1 MMKRTIVTL
10 LSLLLFSLGAAMAQ
24 NNRGVQLKSDV
35 DTLAY
40 ALGSD
45 FGLSLHK
52 ITNTLEDDIDLELFF
67 RGVNDYLEGKSAL
80 EQGTVRLFLQNYINV
95 VNPKKAQE
103 NADDYLREIA
113 KQEGVKKTE
122 SGLLYEIVIPGN
134 RNKHATLDTDLVR
147 INYEGKLRNGTVFD
161 STFER
166 NESEQ
171 FALNQLI
178 RGLAEGI
185 KLIGEGGVIKLWIP
199 PHLGYGRHGIYGGI
213 VGPNQAL
220 AYTITLINITPTP
233 IPEPEPVVVEEAPIE
248 EPVVVEQSSEAASAI
263 EVVEGEAEVSSEVTP
278 EVATEQ
284 PAEDK
289 E

>member
-10 LSLLLFSLGAAMAQ
+10 LSLLLFSLGAAMPQ

-113 KQEGVKKTE
+113 KQEGVKKTA

-248 EPVVVEQSSEAASAI
+248 EPVVVEQSSEAAPAI
-263 EVVEGEAEVSSEVTP
+263 EVVEGEAEVSSEVVP

>member
-1 MMKRTIVTL
+1 MMKRTIITL
-10 LSLLLFSLGAAMAQ
+10 LSLLLLSLGFAEAQ
-24 NNRGVQLKSDV
+24 NSRGVQLKSDV

-80 EQGTVRLFLQNYINV
+80 GQSTVRDFLQTYINE
-95 VNPKKAQE
+95 VNPKKAQL
-103 NADDYLREIA
+103 NAQDYLKEIA
-113 KQEGVKKTE
+113 KQEGVKRTE

-199 PHLGYGRHGIYGGI
+199 PHLGYGRRGIYGGI

-220 AYTITLINITPTP
+220 AYTITLISITPTP
-233 IPEPEPVVVEEAPIE
+233 IPEPEPEPEPEATEEAVSEPTVEEQSSTTAATEVAEAPVEEAVAE
-248 EPVVVEQSSEAASAI
+248 SEPAAQSQE
-263 EVVEGEAEVSSEVTP
+263 
-278 EVATEQ
+278 
-284 PAEDK
+284 
-289 E
+289 

>member
-1 MMKRTIVTL
+1 MKRAISILLALLAISTTNLLAQSNKGVTL
-10 LSLLLFSLGAAMAQ
+10 
-24 NNRGVQLKSDV
+24 KTDI

-52 ITNTLEDDIDLELFF
+52 ITNTLEDEVSMELFF
-67 RGVNDYLEGKSAL
+67 RGVNDYLEGRCAL
-80 EQGTVRLFLQNYINV
+80 GQTTVRNFLQSYMNVIN
-95 VNPKKAQE
+95 PRKALV
-103 NADDYLREIA
+103 NADAYLTEIA
-113 KQEGVKKTE
+113 KQEGVKRTS
-122 SGLLYEIVIPGN
+122 SGLLYEVVIPGN
-134 RNKHATLDTDLVR
+134 RNKKAVLDTDLVR

-178 RGLAEGI
+178 KGLAEGL
-185 KLIGEGGVIKLWIP
+185 KLIGEGGVVKLWIP

-220 AYTITLINITPTP
+220 VYTITLISVTPT
-233 IPEPEPVVVEEAPIE
+233 PEPEPEPEVVAVAEEAVEEA
-248 EPVVVEQSSEAASAI
+248 EAVAES
-263 EVVEGEAEVSSEVTP
+263 VEAENQNLS
-278 EVATEQ
+278 ATE
-284 PAEDK
+284 ELS
-289 E
+289 ETTTEE

>member
-1 MMKRTIVTL
+1 MKRTIVTL
-10 LSLLLFSLGAAMAQ
+10 LALLFLSAAGVVAQ
-24 NNRGVQLKSDV
+24 SNKAVQLKSDV
-35 DTLAY
+35 DTLSY

-67 RGVNDYLEGKSAL
+67 RGVNDYLEGKCAL
-80 EQGTVRLFLQNYINV
+80 GQRTVRNYLQTYINE
-95 VNPKKAQE
+95 VNPQKALVNANEYLE
-103 NADDYLREIA
+103 NIA
-113 KQEGVKKTE
+113 KQEGVKRTA

-134 RNKHATLDTDLVR
+134 RNKRAVLDTDLVR

-161 STFER
+161 STFDR

-171 FALNQLI
+171 FALNQRI
-178 RGLAEGI
+178 KGFAEGI

-220 AYTITLINITPTP
+220 AYTITLISVTPT
-233 IPEPEPVVVEEAPIE
+233 PEPEPEVVEEAS
-248 EPVVVEQSSEAASAI
+248 Q
-263 EVVEGEAEVSSEVTP
+263 SEVTTEP
-278 EVATEQ
+278 AAEEHHQEEPTPEEVATAPTTEEQ
-284 PAEDK
+284 SAPATTE

>member
-1 MMKRTIVTL
+1 MKRTIVTL
-10 LSLLLFSLGAAMAQ
+10 LALVALSVAGMKAQ
-24 NNRGVQLKSDV
+24 STKGVQLKSDV

-52 ITNTLEDDIDLELFF
+52 ITNTLEDEIDLELFF
-67 RGVNDYLEGKSAL
+67 RGVNDYLRGESILGQS
-80 EQGTVRLFLQNYINV
+80 TVRNYLQTYMNE
-95 VNPKKAQE
+95 VNPQKALV
-103 NADDYLREIA
+103 NAAAYLEDISR
-113 KQEGVKKTE
+113 QEGVKRTP
-122 SGLLYEIVIPGN
+122 SGLLYEVVIPGN
-134 RNKHATLDTDLVR
+134 RSRHAVLDTDLVR

-178 RGLAEGI
+178 KGLAEGL

-220 AYTITLINITPTP
+220 AYTITLISVTPTP
-233 IPEPEPVVVEEAPIE
+233 VPVAEPEP
-248 EPVVVEQSSEAASAI
+248 
-263 EVVEGEAEVSSEVTP
+263 EVTP
-278 EVATEQ
+278 EPQDNSEAGEQEVGVEATAQEA
-284 PAEDK
+284 PAESPA
-289 E
+289 EESPVGEEAAE

>member
-1 MMKRTIVTL
+1 MKRTIATL
-10 LSLLLFSLGAAMAQ
+10 LALVVLSVANMMAQ
-24 NNRGVQLKSDV
+24 STKDVPLRSDV

-67 RGVNDYLEGKSAL
+67 RGVNDYLDGHSAL
-80 EQGTVRLFLQNYINV
+80 DQATVRDFLQTYMNEI
-95 VNPKKAQE
+95 NPKKAQA
-103 NADDYLREIA
+103 NADAYLEDIS
-113 KQEGVKKTE
+113 KQEGVKRTA
-122 SGLLYEIVIPGN
+122 SGLLYEVVIPGN
-134 RNKHATLDTDLVR
+134 RNKCAVLDTDLVR
-147 INYEGKLRNGTVFD
+147 INFEGKLRNGTVFD

-178 RGLAEGI
+178 RGLSEGL

-220 AYTITLINITPTP
+220 AFTITLISVTPTP
-233 IPEPEPVVVEEAPIE
+233 TPEPEPVPEPVAVEE
-248 EPVVVEQSSEAASAI
+248 STEAAAAEPAAEAEDVAPTAEDVAPATPI
-263 EVVEGEAEVSSEVTP
+263 AEEGEVIEAVAE
-278 EVATEQ
+278 
-284 PAEDK
+284 
-289 E
+289 

>member
-1 MMKRTIVTL
+1 MKRTIVTL
-10 LSLLLFSLGAAMAQ
+10 LSLLLFSLGVAMAQ

-103 NADDYLREIA
+103 NANDYLREIA
-113 KQEGVKKTE
+113 KQEGVKKTA

-248 EPVVVEQSSEAASAI
+248 EPVVVEQSSEAAPAI
-263 EVVEGEAEVSSEVTP
+263 EVVEGEAEVSSEVAP

>member
-1 MMKRTIVTL
+1 MKRTIVTL

-67 RGVNDYLEGKSAL
+67 RGVNDYLEGKSEL

-113 KQEGVKKTE
+113 KQEGVKKTA

-248 EPVVVEQSSEAASAI
+248 EPVVVEQSSEAAPAI
-263 EVVEGEAEVSSEVTP
+263 EVVEGEAEVSSEVAP

-284 PAEDK
+284 PVEDK